1 MFLIVWKVIFLK
13 KDNQTIINQFSTNC
27 HNIYILTVAYARVI
41 LAHARVEVENVRKC
55 KCGIIK
61 RRPKKAINKLAYPII
76 GSLLLVMLN
85 NIIDSVWV
93 AGLGSDPLAAIG
105 YITPL
110 FMILVGVGNGIGAGA
125 NSLISRF
132 IGAKDKKGADSATA
146 HSLILS
152 IIISIGFMV
161 LFIAILGPILKIMG
175 ASEVLNYCK
184 EYEVVLFIWTFS
196 LIIPTII
203 GGIFR
208 AEGDVNR
215 ATLPL
220 AVTAIANMIL
230 DPIFIYGLN
239 QGLAGAAL
247 ATGIAGLI
255 GLLMQIYWIYVKKNT
270 YLSYSLKNFKNN
282 MKMYADILAVGI
294 PASLEQLIIAI
305 LAIIVNFLLT
315 VVAGT
320 TAVAVYTAGWRIIS
334 VGIIPAVGVGTA
346 AVTVAGVSYGAR
358 NYDKIKTTVRYA
370 VKLGFIVS
378 LITCILIHVFAGQIA
393 YIFSYSSNSS
403 QLAPLITKFLQL
415 MCLFVLFVPFGATAA
430 NVFQGLGKGTVSLGL
445 TIIRAFILVLLFAYL
460 FAFPLGLGEIGVYIG
475 MLAGGLIGSIIAY
488 IIIEIYVKRLIGGQK
503 HGA

>member
-1 MFLIVWKVIFLK
+1 MADMTKGKHANIELITG
-13 KDNQTIINQFSTNC
+13 D
-27 HNIYILTVAYARVI
+27 
-41 LAHARVEVENVRKC
+41 
-55 KCGIIK
+55 
-61 RRPKKAINKLAYPII
+61 PKKAINKLAWPMML
-76 GSLLLVMLN
+76 SMLLIMLYN
-85 NIIDSVWV
+85 LADSVWV
-93 AGLGSDPLAAIG
+93 SGLGADALAALG
-105 YITPL
+105 FITPL
-110 FMILVGVGNGIGAGA
+110 FMIIIGLGNGIGAGA
-125 NSLISRF
+125 NSLIARAF
-132 IGAKDKKGADSATA
+132 GAKKDELANNAA
-146 HSLILS
+146 LHSVVLTVIIGIVIPIILLPLIPK
-152 IIISIGFMV
+152 IV
-161 LFIAILGPILKIMG
+161 VIMG
-175 ASEVLNYCK
+175 GASVTELCMDYSKVTFGLLIVFLFSSVLSSI
-184 EYEVVLFIWTFS
+184 LRS
-196 LIIPTII
+196 
-203 GGIFR
+203 
-208 AEGDVNR
+208 EGDVNR

-239 QGLAGAAL
+239 QGLAGAAM

-294 PASLEQLIIAI
+294 PASLEQLIMAI

-315 VVAGT
+315 VIAGT

-445 TIIRAFILVLLFAYL
+445 TIMREFILVLLFACL

>member
-1 MFLIVWKVIFLK
+1 MADMTKGKHANIELITG
-13 KDNQTIINQFSTNC
+13 D
-27 HNIYILTVAYARVI
+27 
-41 LAHARVEVENVRKC
+41 
-55 KCGIIK
+55 
-61 RRPKKAINKLAYPII
+61 PKKAINKLAWPMML
-76 GSLLLVMLN
+76 SMLLIMLYN
-85 NIIDSVWV
+85 LADSVWV
-93 AGLGSDPLAAIG
+93 SGLGADALAALG
-105 YITPL
+105 FITPL
-110 FMILVGVGNGIGAGA
+110 FMIIIGLGNGIGAGA
-125 NSLISRF
+125 NSLIARAF
-132 IGAKDKKGADSATA
+132 GAKKDELANNAA
-146 HSLILS
+146 LHSVVLTVIIGIVIPIILLPLIPE
-152 IIISIGFMV
+152 IV
-161 LFIAILGPILKIMG
+161 VIMG
-175 ASEVLNYCK
+175 GASVTELCMDYSKVTFGLLIVFLFSSVLSSI
-184 EYEVVLFIWTFS
+184 LRS
-196 LIIPTII
+196 
-203 GGIFR
+203 
-208 AEGDVNR
+208 EGDVNR

-255 GLLMQIYWIYVKKNT
+255 GLLMQIYWIYVKNT

-294 PASLEQLIIAI
+294 PASLEQLIMAI

-445 TIIRAFILVLLFAYL
+445 TIMREFILVLLFACL

-475 MLAGGLIGSIIAY
+475 MLAGGFIGSIIAY

>member
-1 MFLIVWKVIFLK
+1 
-13 KDNQTIINQFSTNC
+13 
-27 HNIYILTVAYARVI
+27 
-41 LAHARVEVENVRKC
+41 
-55 KCGIIK
+55 
-61 RRPKKAINKLAYPII
+61 
-76 GSLLLVMLN
+76 
-85 NIIDSVWV
+85 
-93 AGLGSDPLAAIG
+93 
-105 YITPL
+105 
-110 FMILVGVGNGIGAGA
+110 
-125 NSLISRF
+125 
-132 IGAKDKKGADSATA
+132 
-146 HSLILS
+146 
-152 IIISIGFMV
+152 
-161 LFIAILGPILKIMG
+161 
-175 ASEVLNYCK
+175 
-184 EYEVVLFIWTFS
+184 
-196 LIIPTII
+196 
-203 GGIFR
+203 
-208 AEGDVNR
+208 
-215 ATLPL
+215 
-220 AVTAIANMIL
+220 MIL

-370 VKLGFIVS
+370 AKLGFIVS

-445 TIIRAFILVLLFAYL
+445 TIMRAFILVLLFAYL

-475 MLAGGLIGSIIAY
+475 MLAGGFIGSIIAY

>member
-1 MFLIVWKVIFLK
+1 MELNNNM
-13 KDNQTIINQFSTNC
+13 KDIT
-27 HNIYILTVAYARVI
+27 
-41 LAHARVEVENVRKC
+41 
-55 KCGIIK
+55 GD
-61 RRPKKAINKLAYPII
+61 PKKAVKKLAYPII
-76 GSLLLVMLN
+76 ISMLLIMSN
-85 NIIDSVWV
+85 NLIDSIWI
-93 AGLGSDPLAAIG
+93 AGLGPEPLAAIG
-105 YITPL
+105 FVTPL
-110 FMILVGVGNGIGAGA
+110 FLILVGIGTGIGAGV
-125 NSLISRF
+125 NSLISRYVGSKNQLKANEAAVQS
-132 IGAKDKKGADSATA
+132 IVLG
-146 HSLILS
+146 IIVS
-152 IIISIGFMV
+152 IIVTVIFV
-161 LFIAILGPILKIMG
+161 VILEPTLYIMG
-175 ASEVLNYCK
+175 AKEVFNYAID
-184 EYEVVLFIWTFS
+184 YGRPLFIFS
-196 LIIPTII
+196 MVTILPVAYA
-203 GGIFR
+203 GIFR
-208 AEGDVNR
+208 AEGDIKR

-294 PASLEQLIIAI
+294 PASLEQLIMAI

-445 TIIRAFILVLLFAYL
+445 TIMREFILVLLFACL

-475 MLAGGLIGSIIAY
+475 MLAGGFIGSIIAY
-488 IIIEIYVKRLIGGQK
+488 IIIEIYVKRLIRGQK

>member
-1 MFLIVWKVIFLK
+1 MSGNSNVE
-13 KDNQTIINQFSTNC
+13 
-27 HNIYILTVAYARVI
+27 ILR
-41 LAHARVEVENVRKC
+41 
-55 KCGIIK
+55 GD
-61 RRPKKAINKLAYPII
+61 PKKAINKLAYPII

-161 LFIAILGPILKIMG
+161 LFIAILDPILKIMG

-184 EYEVVLFIWTFS
+184 EYGVVLFIWTFS
-196 LIIPTII
+196 LVIPAII

-239 QGLAGAAL
+239 QGLAGAAM

-255 GLLMQIYWIYVKKNT
+255 GLLMQIYWIYV
-270 YLSYSLKNFKNN
+270 KNN

-294 PASLEQLIIAI
+294 PASLEQLIMAI

-445 TIIRAFILVLLFAYL
+445 TIMREFILVLLFACL

-475 MLAGGLIGSIIAY
+475 MLAGGFIGSIIAY